1 MSFVLVFPAIGE
13 VKNIRFS
20 DAAVS
25 KKIGAADPISAY
37 LPVPQLVEGNGS
49 NPL

>member
-13 VKNIRFS
+13 AKNIRFS